1 MMKQPIRTKYYLLF
15 LDMYSNLK
23 VMAENKIFRPDEA
36 IKMPESSFAIDQT
49 AVMCFFK
56 EHGI

>member
-1 MMKQPIRTKYYLLF
+1 MMKQPIHTKYYLL
-15 LDMYSNLK
+15 LLEMYSNLK
-23 VMAENKIFRPDEA
+23 MKDENKIFIPDWA
-36 IKMPESSFAIDQT
+36 IKMPESSFSIDQT